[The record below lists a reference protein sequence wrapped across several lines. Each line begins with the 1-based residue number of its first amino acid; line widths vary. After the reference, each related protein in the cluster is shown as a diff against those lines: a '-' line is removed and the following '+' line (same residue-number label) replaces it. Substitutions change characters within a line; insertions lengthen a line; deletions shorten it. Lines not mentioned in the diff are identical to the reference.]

1 MLQQIE
7 TDAELSIPMAFPWF
21 ALRVKSRSEGLAAR
35 ALEHRGYTCFSPTY
49 SVRRR
54 WADRVKELDLPLF
67 PGYLFCQMDPERRL
81 PVITAPGVME
91 VVSFGRTPQEIPVE
105 QINAI
110 RHILSMGIQAQPW
123 PYLAVGQTVQI
134 VNGPLAGVQGMLVE
148 IKSENR
154 LVLSVDILQRSVAVQ
169 IQDQFVGP
177 LRRAC

>member
-1 MLQQIE
+1 
-7 TDAELSIPMAFPWF
+7 
-21 ALRVKSRSEGLAAR
+21 
-35 ALEHRGYTCFSPTY
+35 
-49 SVRRR
+49 
-54 WADRVKELDLPLF
+54 
-67 PGYLFCQMDPERRL
+67 MDPERRL

-110 RHILSMGIQAQPW
+110 RHILTMGIQAQPW

-169 IQDQFVGP
+169 IQDQFVSP